1 MLEWSQ
7 QYSYAFPRW
16 FGSFFS
22 AVVVTHPEYAKTL
35 FARGGNG
42 LLVLAGTK
50 WHQHRRLLTPAFHYN
65 ILKPY
70 VALIADSTKVM
81 LDKWEKLIAKEPTK
95 SLEMFDH
102 VSLMTLDSIMKC
114 AFSQKKS
121 FFSSI
126 RDLDYYVQAVSDL
139 TLLSFR
145 RITSTILRSD
155 FLYSRTPS
163 GKKFNQ
169 ACKLAHHHT
178 EKVIEE
184 RKKSLHNE
192 RELEKIQKKRHLDF
206 LDILLC
212 AKYEDGTGLSDEDLR
227 AEVDTFMFAGHDTT
241 AAGFSWLLYI
251 MAKNPEHQ
259 QKCREEIKDLLGD
272 REDIQ
277 WDDLGKMTYCTMC
290 IKESLRIYSP
300 VPVVSRKLSKP
311 ITFFDGRTLPEDI
324 IVAVDI
330 YSLHKNPS
338 IWPEPLEF
346 DPMRF
351 SSENASKRHSH
362 AFIPFAAGS
371 RNCIGQQFA
380 MNELKIALALTL
392 LRFELMPDPEKTP
405 IPVSQVVLR
414 SENGIYLILKK
425 LN

>member
-1 MLEWSQ
+1 MSAKPAIVSKYYSVQLSYEPWNLYMLQKPEHIPTQKELQYLLEWSQ
-7 QYSYAFPRW
+7 QYSYAFPIW

-22 AVVVTHPEYAKTL
+22 ALIVAHPEYAKTL
-35 FARGGNG
+35 FARGDPKPEFIYASLIPWIGNG
-42 LLVLAGTK
+42 LLILADTK

-81 LDKWEKLIAKEPTK
+81 LDKWEKLSAKEPTK

-114 AFSQKKS
+114 AFSQKS
-121 FFSSI
+121 NCQTD

-145 RITSTILRSD
+145 RVTSTILLSD
-155 FLYSRTPS
+155 FLYSCTPS

-169 ACKLAHHHT
+169 ACKLAHRHT

-241 AAGFSWLLYI
+241 ASGFSWLLYI

-277 WDDLGKMTYCTMC
+277 W
-290 IKESLRIYSP
+290 
-300 VPVVSRKLSKP
+300 
-311 ITFFDGRTLPEDI
+311 
-324 IVAVDI
+324 
-330 YSLHKNPS
+330 
-338 IWPEPLEF
+338 
-346 DPMRF
+346 
-351 SSENASKRHSH
+351 
-362 AFIPFAAGS
+362 
-371 RNCIGQQFA
+371 
-380 MNELKIALALTL
+380 
-392 LRFELMPDPEKTP
+392 
-405 IPVSQVVLR
+405 
-414 SENGIYLILKK
+414 
-425 LN
+425 